1 MKFEATTQKTLS
13 PNARD
18 WDHELADTT
27 LLPPR
32 VWTEP
37 GYNPRQYA
45 NAGLLLGSLAGCT
58 SLLTNVIGSVLWPA
72 ITGEPQHPL
81 RIIQIYLTFPLG
93 ESALALNSGVVLA
106 LGCVM
111 YLVTGMVYGIVFE
124 LAISCFIPNAGWR
137 GRLVAC
143 SFLALAVWIVN
154 FYGVI
159 AWLQPLVLGGRW
171 IVELIPWWVAFITH
185 LIFGWTVAMLYP
197 VAASGGQT
205 ECRMQ

>member
-1 MKFEATTQKTLS
+1 MKLEATTQKTLS

-18 WDHELADTT
+18 WDRELVDAT

-72 ITGEPQHPL
+72 ITGDSQHPL
-81 RIIQIYLTFPLG
+81 RIIQVYLTFPLG

-111 YLVTGMVYGIVFE
+111 YLITGMVYGLVFE

-137 GRLVAC
+137 GRFVAC

-159 AWLQPLVLGGRW
+159 AWLQPLVLGGHW
-171 IVELIPWWVAFITH
+171 IVELIPWWVAALTH
-185 LIFGWTVAMLYP
+185 LVFGWTMASLYP
-197 VAASGGQT
+197 LGVTQAKTAT
-205 ECRMQ
+205 PMD